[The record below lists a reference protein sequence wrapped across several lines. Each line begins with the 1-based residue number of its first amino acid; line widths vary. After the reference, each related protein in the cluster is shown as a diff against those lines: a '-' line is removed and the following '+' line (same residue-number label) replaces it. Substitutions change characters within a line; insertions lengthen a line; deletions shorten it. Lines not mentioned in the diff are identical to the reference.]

1 MRVGTT
7 LKPFPLPPPSQP
19 GYLTLPP
26 PPPPTSARGD
36 QPVDPQ
42 IRKKKGEGGGREG
55 LAWVSREPAVGGKNS
70 RTVEGS
76 YPLFLNQ
83 PD

>member
-1 MRVGTT
+1 MRVVTT
-7 LKPFPLPPPSQP
+7 LSPYPLPPPSQP
-19 GYLTLPP
+19 GYLTPT
-26 PPPPTSARGD
+26 PPTSAMGD

-76 YPLFLNQ
+76 YPLSLSLLS
-83 PD
+83 